1 MLKQINPGIKN
12 IILAGIFFSFVN
24 ALVKYLKV
32 IPAVEIVFFRSIV
45 SFIMS
50 YVMIKKLNVKIFD
63 KKNFKLLFL
72 RGLFG
77 ALALILYFTTIQNIP
92 LAAAVTILYLA
103 PIFTVILA
111 IFINDERPHPMQFPF
126 MFLSLVGAF
135 ILKGPDSNIPFK
147 YFLMGLTAALFAGF
161 AYNIIRKLKGKA
173 DEHLIIFYFPM
184 ITIPIVTPIMVKE
197 WVSPDFTQ
205 LILLISIGIFTQIA
219 QIFMTKAYFKEKVSK
234 IGHFNYLTSVY
245 SIFIGFFLFNEII
258 DLKTIIGISLI
269 ITGVYFSSHY
279 GEKV

>member
-1 MLKQINPGIKN
+1 MLRSLNSGIKN
-12 IILAGIFFSFVN
+12 IILAGIFFSVVN

-32 IPAVEIVFFRSIV
+32 IPAVEVVFFRSVV

-77 ALALILYFTTIQNIP
+77 ALALVMYFTTIQNIP

-111 IFINDERPHPMQFPF
+111 IFINNERPHPMQYPF
-126 MFLSLVGAF
+126 MLLSLAGAF
-135 ILKGPDSNIPFK
+135 VLKGFDSTIALK

-161 AYNIIRKLKGKA
+161 AYNIIRKLRGQA
-173 DEHLIIFYFPM
+173 DKHLIIFYFPM
-184 ITIPIVTPIMVKE
+184 ITLPIVTPVVIKD
-197 WVSPDFTQ
+197 WVTPSFTEF
-205 LILLISIGIFTQIA
+205 LLLISIGVFTQIA
-219 QIFMTKAYFKEKVSK
+219 QLFMTKAYFKEKVSK

-245 SIFIGFFLFNEII
+245 SIFIGVFFFNEMI
-258 DLKTIIGISLI
+258 DLKTVIGISLI
-269 ITGVYFSSHY
+269 IIGVYYSTKF